1 MTLLHSKLGRR
12 PEQLATQGFAKVA
25 TQSNTNRSQQQ
36 HKSAA
41 KLTDINSN
49 RNQQQQKSSATEINS
64 NRNQQQRKAIAAE
77 INTNSEETATD
88 INSNSNSNRHKQRNA
103 LPALWAAPRSVS
115 VSPRSVLMTPWRC
128 PFFAVAVDFCC
139 C

>member
-12 PEQLATQGFAKVA
+12 PEQLATQGFAEVA
-25 TQSNTNRSQQQ
+25 TQSNTKRNQQQ
-36 HKSAA
+36 QKSTA
-41 KLTDINSN
+41 KQTEINSN

-88 INSNSNSNRHKQRNA
+88 INSNSNRHQQRNA
-103 LPALWAAPRSVS
+103 LPAPWAAPRSVS